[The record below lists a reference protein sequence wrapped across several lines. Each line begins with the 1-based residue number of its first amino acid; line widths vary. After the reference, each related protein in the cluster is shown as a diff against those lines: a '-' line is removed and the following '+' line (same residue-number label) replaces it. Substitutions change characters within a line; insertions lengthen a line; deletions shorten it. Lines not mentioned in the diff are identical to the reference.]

1 MPANRA
7 MPSRPAKAMNSA
19 GSSMRPSES
28 IFISCALNSIVCRTS
43 ASFDRLSISSIA
55 STIWPMRSGPHPSRQ
70 GRVSDLYI
78 YKVLRLRSRTALKG
92 AGTETRPLASSSHM
106 WIENNHRVRS
116 VLPPALC
123 RAQGCTLFVG
133 QRRIL
138 SVRSIW

>member
-7 MPSRPAKAMNSA
+7 IPSRPAKAMNSA

-55 STIWPMRSGPHPSRQ
+55 STIWPMRSGHTLQDKAGLAICKYIRCCGC
-70 GRVSDLYI
+70 GREQ
-78 YKVLRLRSRTALKG
+78 LKG
-92 AGTETRPLASSSHM
+92 AGTETRPLASSLFSYVDR
-106 WIENNHRVRS
+106 NKS
-116 VLPPALC
+116 TAFAPFC
-123 RAQGCTLFVG
+123 RLSCAEPGLHFVVE

-138 SVRSIW
+138 LSDPSG